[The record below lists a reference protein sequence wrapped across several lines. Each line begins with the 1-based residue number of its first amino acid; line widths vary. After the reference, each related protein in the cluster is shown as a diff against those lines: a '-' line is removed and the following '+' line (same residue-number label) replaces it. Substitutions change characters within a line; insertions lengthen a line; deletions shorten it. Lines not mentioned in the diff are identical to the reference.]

1 VRMWRAWL
9 VVAVLLGLVAG
20 LSTGIVAESA
30 AEAAA
35 AAAAQEEQQPEQEP
49 EQEPEEE
56 KPSLLAIIGAAYIAE
71 AKAHMAVGEAVA
83 ESTSE
88 FFHRIIEMEADGAE
102 KAGMFILEHGAAPIS
117 EAGLKSL
124 MEGNVQALN
133 LSSSIAGLASLGL
146 PALKPFAGMLE
157 GASIVGEIMIGVA
170 FPEDHPEMWNVEDGA
185 IQTWIK
191 LGAETVSLGASTLGF
206 DKKLHELA
214 QGAWE
219 AAEAGMNTKG
229 FADAVLEIIESLEEE
244 DEEGN
249 GVAGSGGS
257 SGGGEK
263 TQQGGGGS
271 NTMNKGPE
279 VLNQKSS
286 NSGSTNVAHGSA
298 VRRAKQTQAAK
309 AKATRPAKART
320 KKTSTAASQLA
331 ARRAAAAAA
340 ARARR
345 KAAAG
350 SGDQLT
356 AGYSSTRNATKN
368 AFRGAK
374 TQRSVTSSPRKTYA
388 SANRTRAITS
398 SSSSSS
404 RAKTRRTVSSSASR
418 RSHRGRSMLTVQ

>member
-1 VRMWRAWL
+1 VRTWRAWL
-9 VVAVLLGLVAG
+9 VVAVLVGLVAG
-20 LSTGIVAESA
+20 LSTGVVAESA
-30 AEAAA
+30 AGAAAAA
-35 AAAAQEEQQPEQEP
+35 AAAAQEPEP

-83 ESTSE
+83 ESTAE
-88 FFHRIIEMEADGAE
+88 FFHRIIDMEADGAE

-191 LGAETVSLGASTLGF
+191 LGAETVSLGVSTLGF

-219 AAEAGMNTKG
+219 AAEAGMNTKD
-229 FADAVLEIIESLEEE
+229 FADAVLEIIGSLEEE

-249 GVAGSGGS
+249 GSAGSEGS
-257 SGGGEK
+257 SGGSEK
-263 TQQGGGGS
+263 TQQGGGSS

-279 VLNQKSS
+279 VLDQKSS
-286 NSGSTNVAHGSA
+286 NSGSTQVAHG
-298 VRRAKQTQAAK
+298 KEAAK
-309 AKATRPAKART
+309 AKATPPVKAKTVR
-320 KKTSTAASQLA
+320 TSTAASRLA

-345 KAAAG
+345 KAAAR
-350 SGDQLT
+350 SGEQLT
-356 AGYSSTRNATKN
+356 AGYASTRNTPKTTSRGTK
-368 AFRGAK
+368 A
-374 TQRSVTSSPRKTYA
+374 QRSVTSSPRKTYT

-404 RAKTRRTVSSSASR
+404 RAKTQRTVSSSASR
-418 RSHRGRSMLTVQ
+418 RDFRGRAMLTVQ